1 MGLTAGHFSF
11 FFFYSGILIRS
22 IFGFLPFN
30 IIFASVEAMKIS
42 FTQVIAVFNVSAAV
56 QLSIILNF
64 DWVQKFEDKVII
76 QISTAFIFLHLAFPA
91 VDYVLVRKEEEKLLK
106 KTKTLSHKTI
116 FFVHMVQMFIYR
128 KYSLGLTFMKQ
139 NTTVGS
145 LILYFIYSG
154 TRRSLIYQF
163 LISDVLGHN
172 SNVNQ
177 RVFC

>member
-76 QISTAFIFLHLAFPA
+76 QISTAFISLHLAFPA
-91 VDYVLVRKEEEKLLK
+91 VDYVLVRKEEKN
-106 KTKTLSHKTI
+106 
-116 FFVHMVQMFIYR
+116 Y
-128 KYSLGLTFMKQ
+128 
-139 NTTVGS
+139 
-145 LILYFIYSG
+145 
-154 TRRSLIYQF
+154 
-163 LISDVLGHN
+163 
-172 SNVNQ
+172 
-177 RVFC
+177 